1 MPTMIDPGSRLTAA
15 LAALALAVP
24 AAAEEPPAAVTV
36 DWTVDGLVTGGA
48 LALWIGSEAAKDTLA
63 PASCRWCTAPGFD
76 VTVRDAVA
84 WSNPRSAATASNLLV
99 AAVPAGVVLYDAV
112 AVGGTHQALPDLL
125 IIGEAVALSG
135 VVTQATKF
143 VAARTRPYAV
153 YGTLPSEGVDDHLSF
168 FSAHTSIAFSAVAA
182 GGMLAKLRGDPAWPW
197 VYGVGFTAAAATG
210 YFRLAADKHWLSD
223 VLMGAATGTAVG
235 LAVPWLHRNRS
246 DPSSVRLAVAPANV
260 GISGT
265 F

>member
-1 MPTMIDPGSRLTAA
+1 MPTMVGPTPRFTAA

-24 AAAEEPPAAVTV
+24 VAAEDPPAAVTV
-36 DWTVDGLVTGGA
+36 DWAVDGAITGGA
-48 LALWIGSEAAKDTLA
+48 LALWLGSDAAKDTLA
-63 PASCRWCTAPGFD
+63 PASCRWCMAPGFD
-76 VTVRDAVA
+76 VTVRDAVV
-84 WSNPRSAATASNLLV
+84 WSDPRSAATISDLLV
-99 AAVPAGVVLYDAV
+99 AGVPAGVVFYDVV
-112 AVGGTHQALPDLL
+112 AVGGTRAALPDLL

-143 VAARTRPYAV
+143 VTARTRPYAL

-168 FSAHTSIAFSAVAA
+168 YSGHTAIAFSAVAA

-197 VYGVGFTAAAATG
+197 VYGIGFTAAAATG
-210 YFRLAADKHWLSD
+210 YFRMASDKHWLSD
-223 VLMGAATGTAVG
+223 VLVGAATGTVVG

-246 DPSSVRLAVAPANV
+246 DPSTVTPAAAPAYV
-260 GISGT
+260 GISGR